1 MYADSLFPV
10 EVGEAG
16 GGGGGGGVEE
26 RRRETLVRGRK

>member
-16 GGGGGGGVEE
+16 GRGGGGGVEE